1 MSLESANYPSQL
13 VATNPAFND
22 FKQEGDDHIRLIK
35 NVLTITFANV
45 AGVVGLAVNASGNHT
60 WTNSHDFT
68 GASFVTVPTQAGSDN
83 SKKAASTEFCNTNFV
98 VASHTWGGAQDFSAA
113 SSVSVP
119 TVATTSN
126 SSSAAST
133 SFVQALFTATPAS
146 LAWRSRMMFFGGN
159 R

>member
-1 MSLESANYPSQL
+1 MSLESASYPSQL

-60 WTNSHDFT
+60 WTNSHDF
-68 GASFVTVPTQAGSDN
+68 S
-83 SKKAASTEFCNTNFV
+83 
-98 VASHTWGGAQDFSAA
+98 SAT
-113 SSVSVP
+113 SVSVP
-119 TVATTSN
+119 AVPISSN
-126 SSSAAST
+126 SNSAATT